1 MADRLTQLQDA
12 VNEQAEYFC
21 NSIGTLQQNAPP
33 SSLSPAKDDGG
44 KLQQDYSC
52 LFAKLIAR
60 KAKDIDVLIDMLPNE
75 TTCSNESLFEK
86 LEEENVR
93 AGEQLSEIVQR
104 GEVLLEKI
112 QLALKDIIETQLD
125 INKMNEKCK

>member
-33 SSLSPAKDDGG
+33 SSLGCSKDDNA
-44 KLQQDYSC
+44 KLQDYSC

-75 TTCSNESLFEK
+75 TTSSNESLFEK
-86 LEEENVR
+86 LEEENVI
-93 AGEQLSEIVQR
+93 AGEHLNEVVQR
-104 GEVLLEKI
+104 GEILLKKI
-112 QLALKDIIETQLD
+112 QSALKDIIETQLD
-125 INKMNEKCK
+125 INKMNEKFK